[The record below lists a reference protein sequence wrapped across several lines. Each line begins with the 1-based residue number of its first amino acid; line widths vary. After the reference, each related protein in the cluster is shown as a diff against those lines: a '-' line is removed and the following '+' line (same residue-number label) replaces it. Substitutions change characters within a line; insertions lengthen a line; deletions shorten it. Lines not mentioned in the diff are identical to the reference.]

1 MTQIAETSFALA
13 AEFSL
18 DPPASLMR
26 QPILD
31 GERSVHGYE
40 LLDRSP
46 AGDGMLDS
54 LTHSGMAAL
63 AGRKLL
69 FIRVPHVR
77 LLEPALH
84 EIPASGIVLE
94 IEGTAGNRPE
104 DIAAL
109 VPLLVALRK
118 RGFQLCFA
126 QSVLKKAYAAWL
138 PNAAFVKLD
147 LDRIQPERLEA
158 LANFARGQ
166 TTARL
171 IASSVSSSEMFERV
185 FSLGV
190 RLFQGDWFARPVPVK
205 ARSLHPSQAVVMQL
219 IDLLREGADTAEV
232 EQLLK
237 KDPSLSFNLLR
248 FINTSGMGLSCEV
261 TSLRHAL
268 MILGPERLFRW
279 AALLMTMSRT
289 DGAAPAVATAAIVRG
304 RLMELLGAELLPAE
318 DCDNAFVV
326 GVFSLL
332 GDMLDMSL
340 EDALATI
347 AVPQAVA
354 DALLRREGIFAP
366 LLALTQACESSDEQ
380 SFAQAATEL
389 QLSSRQVNWAHLQA
403 LVWAE
408 ELALGL

>member
-1 MTQIAETSFALA
+1 MTQIAGTPIDGDEELA
-13 AEFSL
+13 NDL
-18 DPPASLMR
+18 PASLMR
-26 QPILD
+26 QPVLD
-31 GERSVHGYE
+31 GERAVHGYE
-40 LLDRSP
+40 LFDRSP
-46 AGDGMLDS
+46 SGDGMLDA
-54 LTHSGMAAL
+54 LAHSGTLAL

-69 FIRVPHVR
+69 FMHVPHAR
-77 LLEPALH
+77 LLDPVLH
-84 EIPASGIVLE
+84 EIPTPGIVLE
-94 IEGTAGNRPE
+94 IEGTAGDQPE

-109 VPLLVALRK
+109 VPLLEALGK
-118 RGFQLCFA
+118 RGFQFCFA

-138 PNAAFVKLD
+138 PHAAFVKLD
-147 LDRIQPERLEA
+147 LAYIKADKLEA

-171 IASSVSSSEMFERV
+171 IASSVATPETFERM

-190 RLFQGDWFARPVPVK
+190 RLFQGDWFARPAPVK
-205 ARSLHPSQAVVMQL
+205 ARSLRPSQAVVIQL
-219 IDLLREGADTAEV
+219 INLLRAEADTADV

-237 KDPSLSFNLLR
+237 RDPSLSFNLLR

-261 TSLRHAL
+261 TSLRHAV
-268 MILGPERLFRW
+268 MILGQQRLFRW
-279 AALLMTMSRT
+279 AALLMTMSRAGGT
-289 DGAAPAVATAAIVRG
+289 APAVATTAIVRG

-332 GDMLDMSL
+332 GLMLNMSL

-347 AVPQAVA
+347 ALPEAVG
-354 DALLRREGIFAP
+354 DALLRREGVFAP
-366 LLALTQACESSDEQ
+366 FLALTEACESGDEQ
-380 SFAQAATEL
+380 AFARAATEL
-389 QLSSRQVNWAHLQA
+389 QLSNRQVNWAHLQA